1 MELERYLPYFVI
13 FSILIVFLNY
23 YPHPPFPS
31 YCGYTVKISAENN
44 TTLKLYL
51 PLPIN
56 EKGKVVLEKEG
67 ESSAFR
73 RSFDIFNFIN
83 NGRVVETEKGVMFE
97 IETKLNSGETLILS
111 DVIRSCD
118 VELSDPFNNSV
129 VLKPAENITKTF
141 DGRDLSG
148 NRVRK
153 WEYYTWVYRES
164 GANLTVKL
172 EYDAS
177 TSYSTWRSLLGFIL
191 QNGHYEITGE
201 AKIPKG
207 NGWVKVKLD
216 VRSEEY

>member
-1 MELERYLPYFVI
+1 MELKRYLPYVVI

-56 EKGKVVLEKEG
+56 EKGEVVLEKEG

-73 RSFDIFNFIN
+73 RSADIFRFIN

-111 DVIRSCD
+111 DVIRNCD

-141 DGRDLSG
+141 DGRDLGG

-177 TSYSTWRSLLGFIL
+177 TPYSTWRSLLGFIL
-191 QNGHYEITGE
+191 QSGHYEITGE

-207 NGWVKVKLD
+207 NGWVKVKL
-216 VRSEEY
+216 EG